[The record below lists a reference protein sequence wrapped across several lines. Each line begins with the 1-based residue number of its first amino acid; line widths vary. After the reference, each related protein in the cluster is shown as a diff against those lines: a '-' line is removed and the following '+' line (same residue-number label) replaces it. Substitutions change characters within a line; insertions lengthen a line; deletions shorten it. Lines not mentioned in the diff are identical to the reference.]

1 MLDSAQ
7 HGPVMRLQASR
18 DFVTV
23 SVLQNDESGE
33 ASVSHKIPVSMVQT
47 STDPDRM
54 IGEIFRMALAQL
66 KKARS

>member
-33 ASVSHKIPVSMVQT
+33 ASVSHKIPVSMVQV